1 MSNRFDDF
9 SRVPRTPTTARPLL
23 GITVLIVEDS
33 RYACEAVRL
42 KCQKCDARIRRAAS
56 FKAALRHLSCYRP
69 SVVIADMG
77 LPDGSGVD
85 LIGKLAQ
92 TRGRD
97 MVLLG
102 TSANDEAAKAFEQAG
117 ADGFLPKPIPS
128 ISAFQHAILSHMP
141 PELQPVGLRPVDNE
155 GVTPDKTAYHD
166 DLLHIA
172 KVIKKDPEDVHQY
185 AVHFLAGLARLSNDP
200 ELLEH
205 IRTDTQFDRNVV
217 LNMIDQRIQAS
228 SPPEAL

>member
-42 KCQKCDARIRRAAS
+42 MCQKSGARIRRAAS

-102 TSANDEAAKAFEQAG
+102 TSTNDEAAKAFEQAG
-117 ADGFLPKPIPS
+117 ADGFLPKPVDQQKLL
-128 ISAFQHAILSHMP
+128 AFF
-141 PELQPVGLRPVDNE
+141 G
-155 GVTPDKTAYHD
+155 
-166 DLLHIA
+166 
-172 KVIKKDPEDVHQY
+172 
-185 AVHFLAGLARLSNDP
+185 
-200 ELLEH
+200 ELLNLEWLYEEVQQE
-205 IRTDTQFDRNVV
+205 TEKMALCQDQQGFV
-217 LNMIDQRIQAS
+217 LCY
-228 SPPEAL
+228 